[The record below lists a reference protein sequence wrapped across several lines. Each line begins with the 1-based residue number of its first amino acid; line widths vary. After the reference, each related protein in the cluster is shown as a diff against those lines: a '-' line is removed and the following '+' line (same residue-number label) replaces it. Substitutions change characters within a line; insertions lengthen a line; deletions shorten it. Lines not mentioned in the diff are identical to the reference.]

1 MWASPAQR
9 LCAGALVALVCLAAG
24 AAAAQGIRLGASST
38 PHGRVALVVGNS
50 AYRDMPLRNSAND
63 ARAMAA
69 KLRALGFDVVH
80 QENLARA
87 QIGAAVA
94 EFVAKIK
101 PDSTAL
107 FYYAGH
113 GMQSNQRNYL
123 IPTDAE
129 VPSEAALPFV
139 GIDAAQLAEQMDR
152 AGARVKFVILDAC
165 RNNPFERRLR
175 GGTGRGLAKMDAAR
189 GSMIAFATAPGSVA
203 ADGDG
208 EHGVYTEAL
217 LDALSVPG
225 LKAEEVFKRARE
237 QVIEATREQQ
247 TPWEQSSLVGDFVF
261 NLGGEPA
268 RPAPAAQAD
277 REALFWHSIQAS
289 GNASDFAA
297 YLKRYP
303 QGEFAPLA
311 QNRLAALGARP
322 LESAPFDKSSGGSTA
337 AGSAAAGTAP
347 GDAERGPPRGERTL
361 EPFDKDLVARTAA
374 RVREAPDLKARQVA
388 TLREGESARVL
399 ARVKGENWYQV
410 ALKDQVPGFVAA
422 SLLEEPEAYRR
433 RRTEERKDE
442 PAAPARAEV
451 AMLGPAA
458 PDAGAPF
465 RDCEVCPELV
475 MVPAGSFTMG
485 ASLADRIETKESNE
499 TPPRLVTIAKSFA
512 LGRFEVTWAQFR
524 ACIDERACCLGGT
537 RCKALSDEGWG
548 AAIQDDKRPA
558 AGVSWEDAQDYVAW
572 LSRRTGRRYRL
583 PSEAEWEYAARGGTT
598 TTRHWGD
605 DLQEICRHANLLDK
619 AFRRK
624 RWLAFDAAE
633 CDDGYAGPAP
643 VGKFPPNAFGLHDM
657 LGNVFEWVEDRWH
670 PDYAGAPEDG
680 SAWERGGDESKRV
693 RRGGSW
699 DKSRSGVRAA
709 YRTSDSP
716 TYRDRD
722 TGFRVLRELP

>member
-1 MWASPAQR
+1 MRARLAQR
-9 LCAGALVALVCLAAG
+9 LYMGALSALMCLAAA
-24 AAAAQGIRLGASST
+24 AAAAQGIKLGASST
-38 PHGRVALVVGNS
+38 PDRRVALVVGNS

-80 QENLARA
+80 QEDLTRA

-101 PDSTAL
+101 PDSAAL

-113 GMQSNQRNYL
+113 GMQSNLRNYL

-203 ADGDG
+203 ADGEG

-261 NLGGEPA
+261 NLGGVSAP
-268 RPAPAAQAD
+268 PAPAAQAD

-289 GNASDFAA
+289 ANASDFAA

-303 QGEFAPLA
+303 QGEFAQLA
-311 QNRLAALGARP
+311 QNRLAAL
-322 LESAPFDKSSGGSTA
+322 SSGQA
-337 AGSAAAGTAP
+337 DAGRAP
-347 GDAERGPPRGERTL
+347 SRGERAL
-361 EPFDKDLVARTAA
+361 EPVDKELVARAPA
-374 RVREAPDLKARQVA
+374 RVREAPDLKARQIA
-388 TLREGESARVL
+388 TLREGEIARVL

-410 ALKDQVPGFVAA
+410 ALKDQVSGFVAV
-422 SLLEEPEAYRR
+422 SLLEDPASYRR
-433 RRTEERKDE
+433 RKEDERRDE

-451 AMLGPAA
+451 AMLA
-458 PDAGAPF
+458 PTQPDSGAPF
-465 RDCEVCPELV
+465 RDCEACPELV

-485 ASLADRIETKESNE
+485 ASLADRIETKESSE
-499 TPPRLVTIAKSFA
+499 MPPRLVTIARPFA
-512 LGRFEVTWAQFR
+512 LGRFEVTWAQFQV
-524 ACIDERACCLGGT
+524 CIDERACCLGGT
-537 RCKALSDEGWG
+537 RCKAMSDDGWG

-558 AGVSWEDAQDYVAW
+558 AGLSWEDAQDYVAW
-572 LSRRTGRRYRL
+572 LARRTGKRYRL
-583 PSEAEWEYAARGGTT
+583 PSEAEWEYAARAGTT

-605 DLQEICRHANLLDK
+605 DLQEICKHANLLDK

-670 PDYAGAPEDG
+670 PDYAGAPENG
-680 SAWERGGDESKRV
+680 SAWERGGDEGRRV

-716 TYRDRD
+716 TFRDRD